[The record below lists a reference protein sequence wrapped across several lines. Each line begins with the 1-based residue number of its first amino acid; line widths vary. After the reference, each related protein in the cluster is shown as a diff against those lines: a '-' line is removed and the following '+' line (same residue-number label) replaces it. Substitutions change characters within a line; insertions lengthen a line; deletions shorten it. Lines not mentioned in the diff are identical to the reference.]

1 MKLKIFAALLLTI
14 GVASVGVTIATPNA
28 TPNKTGGT
36 NTKATTPAPRA
47 RMNLPQDPEGTI
59 DGAKN
64 PEQIS
69 DLTAYS
75 LFFRFLSGRRTE
87 AEKNRAKAY
96 LQQMLRGPECGQPG
110 PSENAQITAILAV
123 AEGFERWVGVL
134 DRQAKEIK
142 GRAGSGRSAE
152 VLGSLKQLQKQKEA
166 IVADVMASLPSRL
179 GGEGAEKMRQHINS
193 VFKRKMKVRPG
204 RRPDRAAPADGNVA

>member
-1 MKLKIFAALLLTI
+1 MKLKVFAVLLLTVS
-14 GVASVGVTIATPNA
+14 VASAGATIATPNKSVETNA
-28 TPNKTGGT
+28 KAVTPTAP
-36 NTKATTPAPRA
+36 KARIS
-47 RMNLPQDPEGTI
+47 LPQDPEGTI

-69 DLTAYS
+69 DLAAYS
-75 LFFRFLSGRRTE
+75 LFFRFLSGRKTE

-96 LQQMLRGPECGQPG
+96 LKQMLRGEDCGKPA

-123 AEGFERWVGVL
+123 AEGFEQRVGVL

-142 GRAGSGRSAE
+142 GRAGSSRSAE
-152 VLGSLKQLQKQKEA
+152 VRANLKQLQKQKEA
-166 IVADVMASLPSRL
+166 IVADVMASLPGRL

-204 RRPDRAAPADGNVA
+204 RKQSNAAPADSNVA

>member
-1 MKLKIFAALLLTI
+1 MKLKVFAVLLLAVS
-14 GVASVGVTIATPNA
+14 VASAGATIATPNKSVETNVKVA
-28 TPNKTGGT
+28 TP
-36 NTKATTPAPRA
+36 TPPKPRVS
-47 RMNLPQDPEGTI
+47 LPHDPEGTI

-69 DLTAYS
+69 DLAAYS
-75 LFFRFLSGRRTE
+75 LFFRFLSGRKTE

-96 LQQMLRGPECGQPG
+96 LKQMLRGADCGKPA
-110 PSENAQITAILAV
+110 PSENAHITAIMAV
-123 AEGFERWVGVL
+123 AEGFEQRVGVL

-142 GRAGSGRSAE
+142 GRAGSSRSAE
-152 VLGSLKQLQKQKEA
+152 VRANLAKLQKQKEA
-166 IVADVMASLPSRL
+166 IVADVMASLPGRL

-204 RRPDRAAPADGNVA
+204 RKEGHASPGGGNVA